1 MDKAKQVKKEKKA
14 LGSALRFL
22 RVFNC
27 LKQEQIAERLKIQ
40 RTTYTAWEIG
50 KNTPDVFM
58 LYKIAKEYGV
68 SVDDILHLAM
78 LEIQTGNFL
87 LFKSIQ

>member
-1 MDKAKQVKKEKKA
+1 M
-14 LGSALRFL
+14 
-22 RVFNC
+22 
-27 LKQEQIAERLKIQ
+27 
-40 RTTYTAWEIG
+40 
-50 KNTPDVFM
+50 PDVFM